1 MIAAISSHSNTYK
14 ANVASISEALDL
26 ARDLRRGAWGGYGA
40 TVDRLSVFASDD
52 EWSEDPPV
60 ATYSRIRGRWV
71 RDAA

>member
-1 MIAAISSHSNTYK
+1 MLAAISSHSDTYK
-14 ANVASISEALDL
+14 ANVGSIAEALKL
-26 ARDLRRGAWGGYGA
+26 ARDYGA

-60 ATYSRIRGRWV
+60 VTYSRIRGRWI